1 MPDNDHSA
9 SILMIWSINI
19 LVIVICMVKL
29 LVYGD
34 PWLGS
39 ETKASE
45 IYWKH
50 RKEAEQYF
58 SMVNNS
64 FV

>member
-1 MPDNDHSA
+1 MLLVWA
-9 SILMIWSINI
+9 INI
-19 LVIVICMVKL
+19 LVITICMIKL

-45 IYWKH
+45 TYWKH
-50 RKEAEQYF
+50 RKLAEQYF
-58 SMVNNS
+58 AMVNDKYISMLNL
-64 FV
+64 